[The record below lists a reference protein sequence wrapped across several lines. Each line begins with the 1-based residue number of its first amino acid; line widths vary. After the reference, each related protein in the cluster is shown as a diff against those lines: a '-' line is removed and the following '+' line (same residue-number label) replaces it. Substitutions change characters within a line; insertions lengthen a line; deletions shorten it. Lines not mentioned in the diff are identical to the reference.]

1 MVRITQVPES
11 PSSLSISVDLN
22 FPLNGVPHLMTETL
36 AGLALMKEAS
46 KCSETLQEYRSGYE
60 NPVGEVSDSDLKQIS
75 LDLSFTELQ
84 DVPYGSKTSQSA
96 DKCRMMITLQKI
108 PQTDGPAP
116 SEALDGDGLRL
127 EWCGGVFHPRDQA
140 AEQGEWIFHH

>member
-1 MVRITQVPES
+1 
-11 PSSLSISVDLN
+11 
-22 FPLNGVPHLMTETL
+22 MTETL
-36 AGLALMKEAS
+36 AGSALMKEAS

-116 SEALDGDGLRL
+116 SEALDGYGLRL

>member
-1 MVRITQVPES
+1 MV
-11 PSSLSISVDLN
+11 
-22 FPLNGVPHLMTETL
+22 ETL
-36 AGLALMKEAS
+36 AGSALMKEDS
-46 KCSETLQEYRSGYE
+46 KFSETLQEYRSGYE

-108 PQTDGPAP
+108 HQIDGPSP
-116 SEALDGDGLRL
+116 S
-127 EWCGGVFHPRDQA
+127 
-140 AEQGEWIFHH
+140 